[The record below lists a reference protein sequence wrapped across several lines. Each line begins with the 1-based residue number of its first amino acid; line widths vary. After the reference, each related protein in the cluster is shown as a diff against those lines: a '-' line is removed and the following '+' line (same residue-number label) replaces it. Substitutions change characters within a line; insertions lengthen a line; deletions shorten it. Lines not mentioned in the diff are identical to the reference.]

1 MEDMER
7 NGEAVPEAIVE
18 RNYSGKFQVRVA
30 PETHRQLVIEAAEK
44 GVSLSHL
51 AATRLASP

>member
-1 MEDMER
+1 MER